1 MRADPQEQAFT
12 ASTVASVRPSIR
24 TLVAGLIILSACGA
38 NGADV
43 NEDSFAQECEGRA
56 DFWIAIQQE
65 YLNRLGDAAASA
77 FDQPTESVAAAGEW
91 VGTALH
97 EFVGEADS
105 VGCAAEVRSGS
116 PLICSRLNRLE
127 PAGEAGDLVLD
138 QLLARC
144 EPSDALV
151 SPLRDAG

>member
-1 MRADPQEQAFT
+1 
-12 ASTVASVRPSIR
+12 
-24 TLVAGLIILSACGA
+24 VAGIIILSACG
-38 NGADV
+38 GSSADV
-43 NEDSFAQECEGRA
+43 TEDSFADECAGRA

-65 YLNRLGDAAASA
+65 YLDRLGDAAASD
-77 FDQPTESVAAAGEW
+77 FDQPTEGVAAAGEW

-116 PLICSRLNRLE
+116 PLICSRLNRLQ

-144 EPSDALV
+144 EPADALV